1 MGAGG
6 HYSAQGKILPG
17 YNGGVNDDQRPVVV
31 CGLGRFGLQVV
42 HHLRER
48 GVPVAV
54 VTSPGTRA
62 DRTAQ
67 VEALGAR
74 LLLGDFRFATVRR
87 DAGVSACRA
96 LILTSSDN
104 EANLEA
110 ALDVRNERPE
120 LPILMRLSEEKLAHR
135 LREDFGIDAYA
146 PPTLAAAAFVEAALG
161 EAIVESVRG
170 GKTFPTRRRSRTNA
184 RLTAPLWLALALVTL
199 FVSGVVIFSRA
210 LNISPVD
217 AAYFTATT
225 LTTVGFGDFNLQH
238 EPAPIKFFGIALMF
252 GGVFLIAGLSSLFT
266 TFVVSGTIERLWAEG
281 RARVMRGH
289 IIVCG
294 LGSVG
299 EAVALGL
306 RERGERV
313 VIIDTEPI
321 ENRVHD
327 AALHLP
333 VIIGDA
339 TRADALL
346 RAGFLR
352 AKALVA
358 AVSSDAINLEI
369 GLSARTL
376 VEELRPE
383 RPLRLVLRCFDPE
396 MESRIRTVSQNYV
409 LLSSARIAAPIFVDK
424 ALEGTP

>member
-1 MGAGG
+1 M
-6 HYSAQGKILPG
+6 
-17 YNGGVNDDQRPVVV
+17 V

-42 HHLRER
+42 YHLHQR
-48 GVPVAV
+48 GVPTV
-54 VTSPGTRA
+54 VITYPETRA
-62 DRTAQ
+62 DRIAQ
-67 VEALGAR
+67 AEAQGAR
-74 LLLGDFRFATVRR
+74 ILIGDFRFATTRAEADVPI
-87 DAGVSACRA
+87 CRA
-96 LILTSSDN
+96 LFLTSPDN

-120 LPILMRLSEEKLAHR
+120 LPILMRLSEEKLAYR

-146 PPTLAAAAFVEAALG
+146 PPTLAAEHFIDAALG
-161 EAIVESVRG
+161 EAVVEPVKVGRV
-170 GKTFPTRRRSRTNA
+170 FPKRRKSRASA
-184 RLTAPLWLALALVTL
+184 RLAAPLWLALALITL

-238 EPAPIKFFGIALMF
+238 EPAPVKFFGITLMF

-266 TFVVSGTIERLWAEG
+266 TFVVSGTVERLWAEA
-281 RARVMRGH
+281 RARTMRGH
-289 IIVCG
+289 VIVCG

-299 EAVALGL
+299 EAIAIGL
-306 RERGERV
+306 RERGEKV
-313 VIIDTEPI
+313 VILDTEPI
-321 ENRVHD
+321 ESRVHD

-333 VIIGDA
+333 VLIGDA
-339 TRADALL
+339 TRPEALL
-346 RAGFLR
+346 QAGFLH

-358 AVSSDAINLEI
+358 AVSSDAVNLEI
-369 GLSARTL
+369 GLTARTL

-396 MESRIRTVSQNYV
+396 MENRIRAVSKNYV
-409 LLSSARIAAPIFVDK
+409 LLSSARIAAPLFVEK
-424 ALEGTP
+424 ALSPTLTPQPPLPQEPASQAEEGENGV